1 MCVLSRD
8 QDPAWWR
15 KREERRRRNGIRSLE
30 PHVMTPAPAPD
41 TGIALTHNT
50 GGRKHVMPRV
60 FWCLSFGSVP
70 HHTSVTFPGSW
81 SKQTRPLSDLIIPM
95 LLSSDPDIILR
106 AVSGHCTQLMM
117 CYWHWERIQLCNA
130 MINIYISDRYSMS
143 SRRLFSGCV
152 SICVCHHA
160 PSRRGWWSDCE
171 EWDTPGEERNQVG
184 PI

>member
-41 TGIALTHNT
+41 TDTQHR
-50 GGRKHVMPRV
+50 RKKTCHAPCVLMFELRV
-60 FWCLSFGSVP
+60 CSSSQR
-70 HHTSVTFPGSW
+70 SVTFPGSW
-81 SKQTRPLSDLIIPM
+81 SKQTRPLSDLIILM
-95 LLSSDPDIILR
+95 LLSSSDIILR